1 LSLFETLPSC
11 EFLASKGIKCL
22 FYHPTVLTPSGV
34 HLRRSCSHLARSSFS
49 FLWHVC
55 NSQKNHPCQVASAK
69 MSLLHSALV
78 QVLGHLAH
86 QSRSRYRLTGQ

>member
-11 EFLASKGIKCL
+11 ELLASKGIKC
-22 FYHPTVLTPSGV
+22 FFITQRFLTPSGV

-55 NSQKNHPCQVASAK
+55 IHRKTIFAKLPRQKCLCST
-69 MSLLHSALV
+69 LLLFRYPGRSSR
-78 QVLGHLAH
+78 GHKKP
-86 QSRSRYRLTGQ
+86 RRP